1 MRVIAIIFTLVAFVF
16 LCCAKNE
23 ESVTMD
29 FDVIC
34 RDDSIKT
41 YNTPP
46 PSVIYFHLTI
56 ENNGDGLDS
65 FSVYLADYNIPDGW
79 TLQLCN
85 AYS

>member
-1 MRVIAIIFTLVAFVF
+1 MRVIVIILTSVTFVF
-16 LCCAKNE
+16 LCCTKTE

-34 RDDSIKT
+34 RDDSIKI

-46 PSVIYFHLTI
+46 PSVIYFYLTI
-56 ENNGDGLDS
+56 ENTGDELDS
-65 FSVYLADYNIPDGW
+65 FSVYLNDYNIPEGW
-79 TLQLCN
+79 TLQFCN